1 MKKLSKV
8 IALLLSGCM
17 MLSAFVSSAVTVCA
31 ADDQLEAQTEAWD
44 GGIDTSWYDSEEQ
57 ELYIFSA
64 TEFAGLASLVN
75 SGKTFE
81 GQTVYLESDIDLS
94 GAQWT
99 PIGLEK
105 NKAFCGI
112 LDGKGHVINNF
123 VCTSQKQFYGLFGY
137 LSGTVRYLSL
147 SNLKCAVADKGSN
160 NYESYGGAIAAIVKN
175 GTIEN
180 CKASGTVSGAKAS
193 NAVDMVVGGIAGKV
207 TGRCEMRNCHIEGN
221 VSLGGSGGYY
231 PNRNSYAGGICG
243 LQCEG
248 EAIIDCCSVLA
259 AVFSHTGSYEQM
271 AYAGGICGA
280 AFGSLQITN
289 TYNCGSI
296 VADSKRKSNSGI
308 ISDTMQSCSGGIAGY
323 ISSQSKIENVYNT
336 GSCEAVICGGAVG
349 ISADDATLKNV
360 FYMSASAEKGV
371 AKGDD
376 TTIAKSTANMK
387 KAEFANSLGDA
398 FVYVEGSYP
407 KLAWELD
414 STSAN
419 TDPAIAEMQIKVGE
433 STQMTVTNYT
443 GGVTWVSQNP
453 EIATIDSDGIV
464 TGLKPGKASIFA
476 ILDSGK
482 ALSGTIEVVSGETII
497 GDCNNDSKFDIADV
511 VFLQKWLLTENNTLP
526 NWIAAD
532 LNDDGYL
539 NVVDLSIMKN
549 MLLSDK

>member
-1 MKKLSKV
+1 
-8 IALLLSGCM
+8 
-17 MLSAFVSSAVTVCA
+17 
-31 ADDQLEAQTEAWD
+31 
-44 GGIDTSWYDSEEQ
+44 
-57 ELYIFSA
+57 
-64 TEFAGLASLVN
+64 
-75 SGKTFE
+75 
-81 GQTVYLESDIDLS
+81 
-94 GAQWT
+94 
-99 PIGLEK
+99 
-105 NKAFCGI
+105 
-112 LDGKGHVINNF
+112 
-123 VCTSQKQFYGLFGY
+123 
-137 LSGTVRYLSL
+137 
-147 SNLKCAVADKGSN
+147 
-160 NYESYGGAIAAIVKN
+160 
-175 GTIEN
+175 
-180 CKASGTVSGAKAS
+180 
-193 NAVDMVVGGIAGKV
+193 
-207 TGRCEMRNCHIEGN
+207 
-221 VSLGGSGGYY
+221 
-231 PNRNSYAGGICG
+231 
-243 LQCEG
+243 
-248 EAIIDCCSVLA
+248 
-259 AVFSHTGSYEQM
+259 
-271 AYAGGICGA
+271 
-280 AFGSLQITN
+280 
-289 TYNCGSI
+289 
-296 VADSKRKSNSGI
+296 
-308 ISDTMQSCSGGIAGY
+308 
-323 ISSQSKIENVYNT
+323 
-336 GSCEAVICGGAVG
+336 
-349 ISADDATLKNV
+349 
-360 FYMSASAEKGV
+360 MSASAEKGV

-419 TDPAIAEMQIKVGE
+419 TDPAIADMQIKVGE

-549 MLLSDK
+549 MLLSNK